1 MKILLTGASSDTGL
15 KLTKK
20 LIENLNNFDELYL
33 ITNSNPI
40 VQKKDLNK
48 SDKIKIINQ
57 KLLNT
62 YENEMN
68 NALKKIDILIHI
80 AWIRP
85 NKPSRTTD
93 LNINGIKKISN
104 NLNKR
109 AKVIYL
115 SSVSG
120 IPSAMSFYGKSKFE
134 TSKILFNSYD
144 TCLFVCGLIITDNKN
159 SPFFYLKRTIE
170 KMPLLIKFGNKIR
183 ILYTDSDNVITEI
196 YNKIFNFKK
205 GIHKL
210 YNDEDVTLDDFI
222 KINFDLKKKIY
233 INLGLFI
240 NLFLIFLKFINY
252 IPFINKITDR
262 LITLLTND
270 KKKTDEFVE
279 GNFI

>member
-1 MKILLTGASSDTGL
+1 M
-15 KLTKK
+15 
-20 LIENLNNFDELYL
+20 
-33 ITNSNPI
+33 
-40 VQKKDLNK
+40 
-48 SDKIKIINQ
+48 
-57 KLLNT
+57 
-62 YENEMN
+62 
-68 NALKKIDILIHI
+68 
-80 AWIRP
+80 
-85 NKPSRTTD
+85 
-93 LNINGIKKISN
+93 
-104 NLNKR
+104 NKR
-109 AKVIYL
+109 AKIIYL

-210 YNDEDVTLDDFI
+210 YNDEDVTLDNFI
-222 KINFDLKKKIY
+222 KINFGLKKKIY

-240 NLFLIFLKFINY
+240 NLFLFFLKFINY